1 MSSSTTKFCCYQ
13 AKRYSICIRYTHC
26 IPIGYCNM
34 LPVHTSTRENS
45 LRSLNQVRGVAGK
58 LQIQVIMPSHPSV
71 FGKLGLQALL
81 SGNGPMTCSRFWTGY
96 SDGGRDKFS
105 LSRYYR
111 GTFYLSGLVYACFLL
126 CSSVLGLFC
135 RYFLGNRHSQ
145 GRH

>member
-1 MSSSTTKFCCYQ
+1 
-13 AKRYSICIRYTHC
+13 
-26 IPIGYCNM
+26 M
-34 LPVHTSTRENS
+34 LPVHTSKRENS

-71 FGKLGLQALL
+71 FRKLGLQALL

-126 CSSVLGLFC
+126 YFSVLVGCFADI
-135 RYFLGNRHSQ
+135 F
-145 GRH
+145 